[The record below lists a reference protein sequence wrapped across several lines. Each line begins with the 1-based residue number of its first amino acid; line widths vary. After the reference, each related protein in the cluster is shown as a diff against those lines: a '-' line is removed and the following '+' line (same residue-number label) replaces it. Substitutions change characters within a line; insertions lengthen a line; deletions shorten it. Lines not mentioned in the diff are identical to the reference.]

1 MYPTQIEEHV
11 FGLAPQKRTSVLSV
25 VVPCFNEQDVISEI
39 ADRLCRVCGGVDI
52 DDYEIV
58 FVDDGSTD
66 ETWKEISTCASL
78 NSKLVAV
85 KLSRNHGHQ
94 LALSAGLSIAR
105 GQRILIIDA
114 DLQDPP
120 ELLPEMMELMDSGAD
135 VVYGRRTVRHGENA
149 FKRLSAHV
157 FYRLMDAMTEVPI
170 PRDTGDF
177 RLISR
182 RALNVLLSMPE
193 QHRFIRGMVSWVGFV
208 QKPLEYERQP
218 RFAGETKYPM
228 AKMIRF
234 AIDGITGFSIQPLRF
249 ATHIGAL
256 VGLIALIILGKSFS
270 DWLRGDTLQGWTS
283 TIGATLLLG
292 SINLFILGI
301 IGEYLGR
308 LYIESK
314 RRPLFIIE
322 DVVRSASIERD
333 RVDIAL

>member
-1 MYPTQIEEHV
+1 MYATQIEECV
-11 FGLAPQKRTSVLSV
+11 FGSTPRNRTSLLSV

-39 ADRLCRVCGGVDI
+39 VDRLCLVCDSVDI

-58 FVDDGSTD
+58 FIDDGSTD
-66 ETWKEISTCASL
+66 QTWKLISACAS
-78 NSKLVAV
+78 KHPRIVAV

-105 GQRILIIDA
+105 GQCVLIIDA

-120 ELLPEMMELMDSGAD
+120 ELLPEMMKMMEDGAD
-135 VVYGRRTVRHGENA
+135 VVYGRRTARHGENA
-149 FKRLSAHV
+149 IKRMTAHV
-157 FYRLMDAMTEVPI
+157 FYRLMLAMTDVPI

-208 QKPLEYERQP
+208 QRPIEYERQP

-256 VGLIALIILGKSFS
+256 VGLIALCFLGKSFV
-270 DWLRGDTLQGWTS
+270 DWLQGHTMQGWTS

-322 DVVRSASIERD
+322 DVVRTS
-333 RVDIAL
+333 